1 MDLAYQHAHNQRIL
15 KQRNLLVVVAAALA
29 GLVVILFLMSASRD
43 REIVLQPVLTSPLAV
58 SSVGVSRQYLE
69 MVTRDTAV
77 LTLDRSPQNLE
88 YWMKEVLA
96 ITSPKAQGKV
106 KADLLKILDEQRGSS
121 IAQFFTIQSMKIDPK
136 NLVSEVTGDLH
147 TIVGDKVIS
156 KELRTFRYN
165 WEYSGLSL
173 KLIGFGMG
181 GIYVE
186 VLKDVVF
193 RLAPISV
200 AEAREQIELIR
211 SYPILRGVRGQAPA
225 DIDSILDT
233 LLRASQLVI
242 DFPEVVEMDINPLM
256 VYDQGQ
262 GAIVLVPEIAL
273 TPQAIRRYGERF
285 GATLTV
291 LHSKLSTGE
300 LFDQWYRVQHGEA
313 RLVIGSRSAVF
324 APVQNLALIVLD
336 EEHEWSY
343 KQADPQPRYHARDVA
358 EELCRLAAVIEVERA
373 LRLVGDGGHR
383 VQGNREKAKDCG
395 VLHDTT
401 PKGSRS
407 LRWRRFV
414 PMLLQPAARRHSA
427 SP

>member
-29 GLVVILFLMSASRD
+29 GLVVILFLVSASRD

-173 KLIGFGMG
+173 KLIGFGM
-181 GIYVE
+181 VT
-186 VLKDVVF
+186 
-193 RLAPISV
+193 
-200 AEAREQIELIR
+200 
-211 SYPILRGVRGQAPA
+211 A
-225 DIDSILDT
+225 DKSE
-233 LLRASQLVI
+233 R
-242 DFPEVVEMDINPLM
+242 
-256 VYDQGQ
+256 DQ
-262 GAIVLVPEIAL
+262 
-273 TPQAIRRYGERF
+273 
-285 GATLTV
+285 
-291 LHSKLSTGE
+291 
-300 LFDQWYRVQHGEA
+300 
-313 RLVIGSRSAVF
+313 
-324 APVQNLALIVLD
+324 
-336 EEHEWSY
+336 
-343 KQADPQPRYHARDVA
+343 
-358 EELCRLAAVIEVERA
+358 
-373 LRLVGDGGHR
+373 
-383 VQGNREKAKDCG
+383 
-395 VLHDTT
+395 
-401 PKGSRS
+401 
-407 LRWRRFV
+407 
-414 PMLLQPAARRHSA
+414 
-427 SP
+427 